1 MEIHTI
7 GIDLAKTI
15 FHLVGVNARGESR
28 GAQEVFAQSAAALHI
43 ESAGVPDRHGGLRRV
58 PLPGPGSTRTGA

>member
-15 FHLVGVNARGESR
+15 FHLVGVNARGKSWCAR
-28 GAQEVFAQSAAALHI
+28 SVRAFRCCASQLTFACA
-43 ESAGVPDRHGGLRRV
+43 
-58 PLPGPGSTRTGA
+58 

>member
-15 FHLVGVNARGESR
+15 FHLVGVNARGEVVVRKNCSR
-28 GAQEVFAQSAAALHI
+28 NQL
-43 ESAGVPDRHGGLRRV
+43 LRFTSNLRV
-58 PLPGPGSTRTGA
+58 S

>member
-15 FHLVGVNARGESR
+15 FHLVGVNARGEVVVRRKCSR
-28 GAQEVFAQSAAALHI
+28 NSLLRFTANLRVWPG
-43 ESAGVPDRHGGLRRV
+43 RYGGLRRV

>member
-15 FHLVGVNARGESR
+15 FHLVGVNASGEVVMRKKCSR
-28 GAQEVFAQSAAALHI
+28 NQLLCFTSICAC
-43 ESAGVPDRHGGLRRV
+43 P
-58 PLPGPGSTRTGA
+58 